1 MKFAVIGDIHS
12 NIAALKAVMNH
23 IDQHD
28 VDFTI
33 CTGDLVGYAPFPNE
47 VIDCIRQRQVICI
60 QGNYDQAIGQYEES
74 CGCDYQEAKSLTL
87 AGLSMRFTNKA
98 ISEANRHYLKNL
110 PDLMTLKV
118 GGKIILVVHGS
129 PRRMNEYLFEDSLQ
143 VQEVTQ
149 ELAADIL
156 ICGHTH
162 KPYSK
167 FINGK
172 HVINSGSVGK
182 PKHGNPNATYV
193 IVDMKEDNVNVDIL
207 EVLYEYEQ
215 VAQAIEADEFLPNEF
230 ADLLRK
236 G

>member
-12 NIAALKAVMNH
+12 NIAALKAVMND
-23 IDQHD
+23 INQHD
-28 VDFTI
+28 LDFTI

-47 VIDCIRQRQVICI
+47 VIDYIRQRQVICI
-60 QGNYDQAIGQYEES
+60 QGNYDQAIGDYEGN
-74 CGCDYQEAKSLTL
+74 CGCDDQEAKSLTL
-87 AGLSMRFTNKA
+87 AGLSVRFTNAA
-98 ISEANRHYLKNL
+98 ISKTNRHYLKNL
-110 PDLMTLKV
+110 PELMTLKV
-118 GGKIILVVHGS
+118 GGKEILVVHGS

-149 ELAADIL
+149 ELAADVL

-162 KPYSK
+162 KPYYQV
-167 FINGK
+167 INDK

-193 IVDMKEDNVNVDIL
+193 IVTMKEDVVTVDIL
-207 EVLYEYEQ
+207 EVPYEYEQ
-215 VAQAIEADEFLPNEF
+215 VAQAIEGDALLPNEF

>member
-12 NIAALKAVMNH
+12 NIAALKAVVND
-23 IDQHD
+23 INQHD

-47 VIDCIRQRQVICI
+47 VIDYIRQRQIICI
-60 QGNYDQAIGQYEES
+60 QGNYDQAIGNYKES
-74 CGCDYQEAKSLTL
+74 CGCDYQDTKSITV
-87 AGLSMRFTNKA
+87 AGLSVQFTNTA
-98 ISEANRHYLKNL
+98 ISTTNRHYLKNL
-110 PDLMTLKV
+110 PERMTLKV
-118 GGKIILVVHGS
+118 GGKEILVVHGS

-149 ELAADIL
+149 ELAADVL

-162 KPYSK
+162 KPYYRV
-167 FINGK
+167 INGK

-193 IVDMKEDNVNVDIL
+193 IVAMKETGVNVDIL

-215 VAQAIEADEFLPNEF
+215 VAQAIEDDALLPNEF